1 MILLDGLQ
9 GQKAVKKE
17 ATDQD
22 KARRNELWE
31 DAEAAYLQAL
41 GSLEEIWRL

>member
-1 MILLDGLQ
+1 MILLHGLH
-9 GQKAVKKE
+9 GQKAVKKD
-17 ATDQD
+17 ATDRD

-31 DAEAAYLQAL
+31 DAKAAYLQAL